1 MKSVNMSQSF
11 SWAFWLLPALLAT
24 SILRADEANPKIG
37 TPPAEQAPPIAEAP
51 SEPAAEASLRLN
63 FRAAPLEMVLN
74 YLSEAAGFII
84 VLETEVKGKIDAW
97 SNQPVTQEEALT
109 ILNSAL
115 SKNGYAALR
124 NGRTLTVVSKETAK
138 KREIPVKSGNNPA
151 AIPKTDEMVTQ
162 IIPVNFI
169 NAAQLTQNLQ
179 PLLPAEA
186 SMTANEAG
194 NALVITDT
202 QASIRRITEII
213 RALDTSGSEATV
225 VRVFSLRY
233 ADSKQIVTM
242 IKELFPSPAD
252 QQNNNN
258 ARRGGGGGGGGGPF
272 GGGNPFGGGG
282 GGGGNATAATSNN
295 RAANAKVVVAADEH
309 SNSVAVRAPDD
320 IMSTI
325 ETLINSV
332 DTNVE
337 DVTELRVFRLKYSD
351 PTEMATVLAG
361 LFPDE
366 TKSND
371 NNRGQ
376 VRFGG
381 GPFGGFGGN
390 QNTAA
395 SSSSD
400 RAKKQGRVITMPDQR
415 TGSIIVSAARDLM
428 PQISQ
433 MITQL
438 DSNPAKK
445 QQVFVY
451 DLENADPQ
459 QVQEVLKNLFENTQ
473 NQNRRSSSSSSQNS
487 ALTTR
492 STQSQNN
499 NTRSGTTGGG
509 TTGSGNSGGGF
520 GRGN

>member
-1 MKSVNMSQSF
+1 MKSVKMSQSF
-11 SWAFWLLPALLAT
+11 NWALWLLPALLAASGVRAEDKDAKAAST
-24 SILRADEANPKIG
+24 S
-37 TPPAEQAPPIAEAP
+37 AEQAPQPADPAVSAP
-51 SEPAAEASLRLN
+51 EPAADGSLRLN
-63 FRAAPLEMVLN
+63 FRGAPLEMVLN

-84 VLETEVKGKIDAW
+84 VLETELKGKIDAW

-124 NGRTLTVVSKETAK
+124 NGRTLTVVSKESAK

-169 NAAQLTQNLQ
+169 NATQLTQNLQ

-233 ADSKQIVTM
+233 ADSKQVVTV
-242 IKELFPSPAD
+242 IKELFPSTTD
-252 QQNNNN
+252 TQNGGNG
-258 ARRGGGGGGGGGPF
+258 RRGGGGGPF

-282 GGGGNATAATSNN
+282 GAPAATPSNN
-295 RAANAKVVVAADEH
+295 RAANAKVVAASDEH

-320 IMSTI
+320 IMVAI
-325 ETLINSV
+325 ENLINSV

-337 DVTELRVFRLKYSD
+337 DVTELRVFRLKYAD

-361 LFPDE
+361 LFPDDS
-366 TKSND
+366 KSTD

-381 GPFGGFGGN
+381 GPFGGFNAGN
-390 QNTAA
+390 QNSSA
-395 SSSSD
+395 SDSD
-400 RAKKQGRVITMPDQR
+400 RAKKKGRVITMPDQR
-415 TGSIIVSAARDLM
+415 TGSIIISAARDLM

-433 MITQL
+433 MVTQL
-438 DSNPAKK
+438 DSNPARK
-445 QQVFVY
+445 QQVYVY

-459 QVQEVLKNLFENTQ
+459 QVQEVLKSLFENTQ
-473 NQNRRSSSSSSQNS
+473 NANRRTSSSSSQNS

-499 NTRSGTTGGG
+499 GTRTGTTGTGGGTTGGG
-509 TTGSGNSGGGF
+509 TGGGL